1 MRHSQRVQ
9 PPSRHQQR
17 GQALVFTL
25 VTALVMLLAM
35 LTLFSIGQLTTEKMK
50 LQNTADATAY
60 SAALAQ
66 ARDYNFSAYLN
77 RGMIANDVAV
87 AQMVSLSAWSK
98 NYNDTFNRM
107 TKDVDNHPQ
116 YATYIKGPLYPLLWT
131 IPENTAATAA
141 TALENARK
149 GFDTIALGLLTLN
162 ESFMTAQKIYHFGT
176 ALTVAQT
183 IGADGKFNDM
193 MKDTVGFDL
202 SLITDYLNKFGGGS
216 VVQANDPEARLS
228 ALGMAGY
235 VANVSEWMK
244 FTSVR
249 NPLGPWGPK
258 GELKCRGGWRSMWSD
273 EGDLYCRNTGSL
285 RSQFPDEYNIVKDL
299 PGYILTS
306 SYTYVGPSEYTVTGT
321 YPKSEDDDGPQKD
334 RMAGVVTSSL
344 DPFTTDRSRNWW
356 LPLLIDPIV
365 IFGPS
370 AHKPPAWFFKMLMH
384 DGQTKLADERN
395 NQNQRK
401 DDSWNQRWDATDST
415 RMFALHTLPVLIP
428 VYGFINVPAVPLWT
442 GDGPLALAK
451 NAEGK
456 TSAGTDLEG
465 KRENVAPNKTALRAY
480 RDVADIEQAT
490 ATEHHSSRSPA
501 LLVEVEKPTKSIAM
515 SRLGGETASGHCAW
529 RSPARRNSAL
539 VKTPFEQGSLHL
551 QDGSAA
557 NCMRA
562 MAKAEAYF
570 SRPTDL
576 FARADGATE
585 YGSLYSPYWQARLVP
600 VNTVNQMASL
610 YFHGLMGPGDVSDFA
625 SAEIDRWKNL
635 VEQYVP

>member
-1 MRHSQRVQ
+1 MRHRQRAH
-9 PPSRHQQR
+9 PASRHAQR

-87 AQMVSLSAWSK
+87 AQLVSLSAWSK

-107 TKDVDNHPQ
+107 TKDVDSHPI
-116 YATYIKGPLYPLLWT
+116 YRTYTKGPLYPLWT
-131 IPENTAATAA
+131 VTENVATGAANGFEAA
-141 TALENARK
+141 RPA
-149 GFDTIALGLLTLN
+149 FDTMALGLLTLN

-183 IGADGKFNDM
+183 IGADDKFNDL

-202 SLITDYLNKFGGGS
+202 SVITDYLNQFGGGS
-216 VVQANDPEARLS
+216 VVKANDPEARLS

-244 FTSVR
+244 FTRVR
-249 NPLGPWGPK
+249 NPLGPWGAK
-258 GELKCRGGWRSMWSD
+258 GELKCRPGWSSRWSK
-273 EGDLYCRNTGSL
+273 EGYPYCRTSWYLYVNDPHEFDIVRKL
-285 RSQFPDEYNIVKDL
+285 PDFKWGPHTDW
-299 PGYILTS
+299 
-306 SYTYVGPSEYTVTGT
+306 TYVSPSEYTVTGT
-321 YPKSEDDDGPQKD
+321 HPKSEDDDGPQKD

-356 LPLLIDPIV
+356 LPILIDPIV
-365 IFGPS
+365 ILGPS
-370 AHKPPAWFFKMLMH
+370 AHIPPAWFFKMLLH
-384 DGQTKLADERN
+384 DGQTKLADERYRN
-395 NQNQRK
+395 IRK

-415 RMFALHTLPVLIP
+415 RMFALATFPVPIP
-428 VYGFINVPAVPLWT
+428 FYGSINVPGVPLWT
-442 GDGPLALAK
+442 GNPGPLGK

-465 KRENVAPNKTALRAY
+465 KRDNVAPNKTALRAY
-480 RDVADIEQAT
+480 RDVADIQQAT

-501 LLVEVEKPTKSIAM
+501 LLVEVEKPTKSIAT
-515 SRLGGETASGHCAW
+515 SRLGGATASDHCAW
-529 RSPARRNSAL
+529 RSTARRNSAL
-539 VKTPFEQGSLHL
+539 VKTPFEQGSLRL

-570 SRPTDL
+570 SRPSDL

-600 VNTVNQMASL
+600 VNTINQTASL
-610 YFHGLMGPGDVSDFA
+610 VFHGLIGPGDLSDFA

>member
-107 TKDVDNHPQ
+107 TKDVDKNFALFQ
-116 YATYIKGPLYPLLWT
+116 KGPLYPLLWT
-131 IPENTAATAA
+131 IPEKTAATAA
-141 TALENARK
+141 TNFEIARK

-202 SLITDYLNKFGGGS
+202 SSITDYLNKFGGGS

-235 VANVSEWMK
+235 MANVSEWMK
-244 FTSVR
+244 FTRVR
-249 NPLGPWGPK
+249 NPLGPWGEE
-258 GELKCRGGWRSMWSD
+258 GEWKCRPGWESRWSK
-273 EGDLYCRNTGSL
+273 EGYPYCRTNWYL
-285 RSQFPDEYNIVKDL
+285 YKYNPQEFEIVRKL
-299 PGYILTS
+299 PGFKWGSHTD
-306 SYTYVGPSEYTVTGT
+306 YTYVTPSYNVTKIH
-321 YPKSEDDDGPQKD
+321 PKSEDDDGPQKD

-370 AHKPPAWFFKMLMH
+370 AHAPPAWFFKMLMH
-384 DGQTKLADERN
+384 DGQTKLADDRN
-395 NQNQRK
+395 NQNYRK

-415 RMFALHTLPVLIP
+415 RMFALNTFPVPIP
-428 VYGFINVPAVPLWT
+428 FYGFINVPAVPLWT
-442 GDGPLALAK
+442 GNPGLLGTDAK
-451 NAEGK
+451 GK

-501 LLVEVEKPTKSIAM
+501 LLVEVEKPTKSIAT
-515 SRLGGETASGHCAW
+515 SRLGGATASGHCAW
-529 RSPARRNSAL
+529 RSTARRNSAL